1 MELGTFGV
9 PGTPGRPGWI
19 ILDIHCRC
27 HGLPAAVEADLA
39 ALLQGFPR
47 PGSGHT
53 FHDEI
58 ALEPGSSDTAAQ
70 VEYQLI
76 SAALA
81 RTRGRWILHAGAVE
95 GPRGTCLI
103 VGESG
108 AGKTSLTLWLWASGL
123 RLVTD
128 DLCPLP
134 HGAAAPERFPRALH
148 MDGDYSPR
156 LLARIPPPRSGF
168 PADYYP
174 FPDDTFPK
182 TTADP
187 PRPISDVIILERGP
201 RPAPLEA
208 EVEPL
213 IQADAVH
220 QLLRAVIRTPGFD
233 YAAALADLLALVPRC
248 RVHRLRASTP
258 EGAGAAAVRLLMD

>member
-1 MELGTFGV
+1 MELANLGS
-9 PGTPGRPGWI
+9 PGWI
-19 ILDIHCRC
+19 LLDILCRC

-47 PGSGHT
+47 PGSGQAVQ
-53 FHDEI
+53 DEI
-58 ALEPGSSDTAAQ
+58 ELTPGSTDTAPQ

-76 SAALA
+76 SEALA
-81 RTRGRWILHAGAVE
+81 RTRGRWIFHAGAVE

-134 HGAAAPERFPRALH
+134 HGAATPERFPRALH
-148 MDGDYSPR
+148 MDGDYSPL
-156 LLARIPPPRSGF
+156 LLARIPPRPPGY

-174 FPDDTFPK
+174 FPGP
-182 TTADP
+182 TTEP
-187 PRPISDVIILERGP
+187 PRPISDVIILERGT
-201 RPAPLEA
+201 RSEA
-208 EVEPL
+208 EIEPL

-220 QLLRAVIRTPGFD
+220 HLLRAVIRTPRFD

-258 EGAGAAAVRLLMD
+258 EGAGGAAVGLLREEGT

>member
-1 MELGTFGV
+1 MELANSGSSSGSSGWVLLGT
-9 PGTPGRPGWI
+9 
-19 ILDIHCRC
+19 LCRC
-27 HGLPAAVEADLA
+27 RGLPAAVEADLA

-47 PGSGHT
+47 PDSKIAC
-53 FHDEI
+53 HDVFE
-58 ALEPGSSDTAAQ
+58 LEPGEGITAPLI
-70 VEYQLI
+70 EYQLI
-76 SAALA
+76 NEALA
-81 RTRGRWILHAGAVE
+81 RARERWIFHAGAVE

-134 HGAAAPERFPRALH
+134 HGSAAPERFPRALH
-148 MDGDYSPR
+148 MDGDYSPA
-156 LLARIPPPRSGF
+156 LLARIPPRPPGY

-174 FPDDTFPK
+174 FPDA
-182 TTADP
+182 TAAP
-187 PRPISDVIILERGP
+187 PRPISDVIVLARGT
-201 RPAPLEA
+201 RPEA

-220 QLLRAVIRTPGFD
+220 HLLGAAIRTPRFD
-233 YAAALADLLALVPRC
+233 YAGALADLLALVPQC

-258 EGAGAAAVRLLMD
+258 EAAGEAAVGLLVSGA